1 EQRAGKPLRRRPVEL
16 ALDEQRV
23 DCPADVVDA
32 DVALDGH
39 LAGGLVHRDDR
50 EARTEGHVRR
60 LLLVATGD
68 VEPEFAERDRAAL
81 CTHLVALDLD
91 IALVSAQT
99 RRAFLRSARLEP
111 GNRADDRASAE
122 SGAPVGIRADAL
134 SDLVGVVVE
143 DPYPVD
149 IHRQLVGEDLSE
161 PGAGAL
167 PDAGDADVRD
177 ERTVGLGD
185 DPSGLVRP
193 VAALVV
199 AARDTDPDRLAA
211 RAPLGPLG

>member
-1 EQRAGKPLRRRPVEL
+1 
-16 ALDEQRV
+16 
-23 DCPADVVDA
+23 
-32 DVALDGH
+32 
-39 LAGGLVHRDDR
+39 
-50 EARTEGHVRR
+50 
-60 LLLVATGD
+60 
-68 VEPEFAERDRAAL
+68 
-81 CTHLVALDLD
+81 
-91 IALVSAQT
+91 
-99 RRAFLRSARLEP
+99 
-111 GNRADDRASAE
+111 
-122 SGAPVGIRADAL
+122 APVGIRADAL

-143 DPYPVD
+143 DPYPFD
-149 IHRQLVGEDLSE
+149 IHRQLVGQDLSE

-211 RAPLGPLG
+211 RAPLGPLGLEPLIACLREPGLEHPGAIAGGVP